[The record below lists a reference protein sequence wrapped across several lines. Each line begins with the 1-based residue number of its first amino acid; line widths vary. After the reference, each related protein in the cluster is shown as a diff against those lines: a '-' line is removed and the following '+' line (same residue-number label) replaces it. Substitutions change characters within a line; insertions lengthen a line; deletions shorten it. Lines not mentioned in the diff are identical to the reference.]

1 MKNDG
6 LILMKSL
13 VVYFHNDPN
22 TPACIGYE
30 AWLDSLDQGAESL
43 KNIIDKNNDVYICW
57 PNIDTGNRPGKKFL
71 NSLKKA
77 KFTIEPAKI
86 LYSGGKL
93 FFFVYGFCKLIFSVI
108 FL

>member
-43 KNIIDKNNDVYICW
+43 KNIIEKTMMSTYTVPIW
-57 PNIDTGNRPGKKFL
+57 IQKTGQ
-71 NSLKKA
+71 A
-77 KFTIEPAKI
+77 KSF
-86 LYSGGKL
+86 
-93 FFFVYGFCKLIFSVI
+93 
-108 FL
+108 